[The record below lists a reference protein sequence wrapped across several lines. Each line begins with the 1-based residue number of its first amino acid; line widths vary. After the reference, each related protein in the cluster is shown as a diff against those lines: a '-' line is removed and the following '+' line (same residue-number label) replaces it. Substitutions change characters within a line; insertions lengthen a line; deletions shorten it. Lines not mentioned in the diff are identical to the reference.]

1 MRDLQTIRNIN
12 ADSQAKHFIA
22 RLNQLKEFKPDG
34 FTMDLYGN
42 EVKRNS
48 GFVVAFQEVNQDTLE
63 LIIKQSFLDNNQDK
77 RFVGGWVDAETG
89 KFYLDWVTITEDIDN
104 AFNIAK
110 RNNQLAIYDFGKK
123 EVIYL

>member
-1 MRDLQTIRNIN
+1 MRDIQTIKNIN
-12 ADSQAKHFIA
+12 AESQAKHFIA

-77 RFVGGWVDAETG
+77 RFVGGWVTLGLGSYASLYDRFLFLTLSFVSLCSHPYGYISINSDAATPE
-89 KFYLDWVTITEDIDN
+89 
-104 AFNIAK
+104 
-110 RNNQLAIYDFGKK
+110 
-123 EVIYL
+123 